1 MEHPE
6 KEPLLSKDEKYY
18 QALDVKDFD
27 NKNKSIEQIKDKTCI
42 NDWFELI
49 FFCCYNYDISKKQYD
64 LYLTLKEKVSI
75 PFNTEEQDHEKLLQ
89 DFFSNVNELI
99 GEEKECEITTNSS
112 INNNEKNNLISRLSK
127 KIGFQTENP
136 RTDFRAGGL
145 YSLEFMNFFVQ
156 NYKNESKEIFE
167 NKKFFNFGL
176 ICISL
181 SFKLSLILY
190 LAKKETI
197 EFSLKANNITA
208 CSRKQIKNFYENVS
222 NSEEKENILFLIL
235 SQLLCF
241 VYKKYE
247 KDYNLSSGYEN
258 NFKINSIINKSLDCF
273 KEVLE
278 NLKINENLISKL
290 GNRLEK
296 AKSENINYKEE
307 IKLN

>member
-1 MEHPE
+1 M
-6 KEPLLSKDEKYY
+6 
-18 QALDVKDFD
+18 DVKDFD

-49 FFCCYNYDISKKQYD
+49 FFCCYNYDISKKQHD

>member
-18 QALDVKDFD
+18 QALDVKDSD

-42 NDWFELI
+42 NDWLELI
-49 FFCCYNYDISKKQYD
+49 FFCCYNYDISKKQYE

-112 INNNEKNNLISRLSK
+112 INNNEKNNLISSLSK

-197 EFSLKANNITA
+197 EFSLKASNITA
-208 CSRKQIKNFYENVS
+208 CSRKQIKNFYENIS

-247 KDYNLSSGYEN
+247 KDYNASSGYEN
-258 NFKINSIINKSLDCF
+258 NFKINSIINTSLECF

-290 GNRLEK
+290 GNRLDK
-296 AKSENINYKEE
+296 AKSENINYKEQ

>member
-18 QALDVKDFD
+18 QTLDVKDFD
-27 NKNKSIEQIKDKTCI
+27 NKNKSTEQIKDKTCP
-42 NDWFELI
+42 NDWLEII
-49 FFCCYNYDISKKQYD
+49 FICCYNYDISKKQYE

-75 PFNTEEQDHEKLLQ
+75 PFNTEEQEHEKLLQ
-89 DFFSNVNELI
+89 EFFSNVNELI

-112 INNNEKNNLISRLSK
+112 LNNNEKNNLISSLSK
-127 KIGFQTENP
+127 KIGFQTDNP

-167 NKKFFNFGL
+167 NKKFSNFGL

-181 SFKLSLILY
+181 SYKLSLVLY
-190 LAKKETI
+190 LARKETI
-197 EFSLKANNITA
+197 ELSLKANNITA
-208 CSRKQIKNFYENVS
+208 CTRKQIKNFYENIS
-222 NSEEKENILFLIL
+222 NSEEKEKILFLIL

-247 KDYNLSSGYEN
+247 KDYNVNSGYEN
-258 NFKINSIINKSLDCF
+258 NFKINSIINTSLECF

-278 NLKINENLISKL
+278 YLKMNENLISKL
-290 GNRLEK
+290 GNRLDK
-296 AKSENINYKEE
+296 AKFENINYKEE

>member
-18 QALDVKDFD
+18 QTLDIKDFD
-27 NKNKSIEQIKDKTCI
+27 NRNKSIEQIKDKTCV
-42 NDWFELI
+42 NDWLELI
-49 FFCCYNYDISKKQYD
+49 FFCCYNYDITKKQYE

-89 DFFSNVNELI
+89 EFFSNVNELI

-112 INNNEKNNLISRLSK
+112 MNNNEKNNLISSLSK
-127 KIGFQTENP
+127 KIGFQTDNP

-156 NYKNESKEIFE
+156 KYKNESKEIFE
-167 NKKFFNFGL
+167 NKKFANFGL
-176 ICISL
+176 VCISL
-181 SFKLSLILY
+181 SYKLSLILY
-190 LAKKETI
+190 LARKEKI
-197 EFSLKANNITA
+197 ELSLKANNIA
-208 CSRKQIKNFYENVS
+208 GCSRKQIKNFYENIS
-222 NSEEKENILFLIL
+222 NSDEKENIIFLIL

-241 VYKKYE
+241 VYKKFGN
-247 KDYNLSSGYEN
+247 DYKGNGGYEN
-258 NFKINSIINKSLDCF
+258 NFKINSIINKSLECF

-278 NLKINENLISKL
+278 NLSINENLINKL
-290 GNRLEK
+290 GIRLDK